1 MHQLDDPAA
10 VPAVCVF
17 QVLSNPRLDVGDLWE
32 GIARRLLAC
41 VELREANAEAHLV
54 DIRIWD
60 QVIGRGRHGWVD
72 KQIEQSLCSQPPPL
86 GVAVNEGLRL
96 AESLGERDNRS
107 LAVGRPGQ
115 LLGIR
120 ENNCEVDRLED
131 AVQKLANARIV

>member
-1 MHQLDDPAA
+1 
-10 VPAVCVF
+10 VPAVRVF

-54 DIRIWD
+54 DIGIWD
-60 QVIGRGRHGWVD
+60 QVIGRGRHGWVN
-72 KQIEQSLCSQPPPL
+72 KQLEQSLCSQPPPL
-86 GVAVNEGLRL
+86 RVAVNEGLRL

-120 ENNCEVDRLED
+120 KNDCEVDWLEN
-131 AVQKLANARIV
+131 AARGLADVHIVLL